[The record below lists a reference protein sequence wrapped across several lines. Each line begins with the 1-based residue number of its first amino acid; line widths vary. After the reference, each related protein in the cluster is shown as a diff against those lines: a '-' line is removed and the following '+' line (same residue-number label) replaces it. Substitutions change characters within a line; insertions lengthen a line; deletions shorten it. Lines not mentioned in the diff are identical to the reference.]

1 MIFTN
6 LPDTV
11 LIIHPVNTTD
21 EYGNPSTD
29 FNDDSTVT
37 IVKGWLQREQGIGGE
52 GNSSE
57 RTFSSALFRLFLPA
71 GVKIDARD
79 RVKID
84 GITYTVE
91 GEPTVA
97 RGLRGTSHIKA
108 RVQRLQG

>member
-1 MIFTN
+1 MIFSN

-11 LIIHPVNTTD
+11 QIHHPVKTTD
-21 EYGNPSTD
+21 EYGNPALE
-29 FNDDSTVT
+29 FNSDSTVT

-52 GNSSE
+52 SNNAE
-57 RTFSSALFRLFLPA
+57 RSLSSALFRLFLSA
-71 GVKIDARD
+71 GTKIDARD
-79 RVKID
+79 RVQID

-91 GEPTVA
+91 GEPTVV

>member
-11 LIIHPVNTTD
+11 QIIHPVKTTD
-21 EYGNPSTD
+21 EYGNPATD
-29 FNDDSTVT
+29 FTDDSTIN
-37 IVKGWLQREQGIGGE
+37 IVKGWIQREQDFGGE
-52 GNSSE
+52 GNNAERSLSS
-57 RTFSSALFRLFLPA
+57 SLFRLFLPA

-91 GEPTVA
+91 GEPTIA